1 MNPGPVL
8 FITLLLSWLPFQA
21 FAADTLAATPEN
33 RSPESWRHLEILVET
48 TEAMRAEMR
57 ILHEELRAADN
68 EREQARLKRE
78 IEQRSLDIE
87 SLQTA
92 LELLATESVD
102 LGLFGVR
109 TEEAPFDWREELQS
123 VVEPILLELRRLTER
138 PRKLERLRSEQ
149 AYYQERVD
157 AAETALRNI
166 ARNRESAPSP
176 QLRDAFALLEQ
187 RWQRRYHDVNNRLSL
202 IEIEMQQTLAPSATQ
217 QDPVERLKMLLSGR
231 FLNLVVAI
239 LVMLFVYLAMR
250 ALARVYDRQVMR
262 RVRERGVF
270 AARVGNLLFYLFT
283 TIMVLLSGMA
293 VFYIRGDWLLLGL
306 LLILLAGAAI
316 AAQRS
321 LPGFLTEARLM
332 LNLGPVREGERIIYE
347 GLPWRIKALGMVA
360 TLENPLLQGGVLT
373 LPLRMLVDHRSRRY
387 DPDEPW
393 FPARVG
399 DWLMLGDGTFGKV
412 IAQTP
417 ERVQLQVL
425 GSLKTY
431 SAPDFLDLAPRN
443 LSDGFTI
450 VVEFGLD
457 YRHQDAITTAIRE
470 QMAQDV
476 ATGLAASEVAE
487 HLTQFSVEFAKAGD
501 SSLNLALIAVF
512 KGAAADRYS
521 RIQRLIQRLAVEAC
535 NRHGWVIPFK
545 QLTVHMAP
553 EADAD

>member
-1 MNPGPVL
+1 MKPGSVLPVAL
-8 FITLLLSWLPFQA
+8 CLCWLSMQV
-21 FAADTLAATPEN
+21 FAAAATAVTPET

-48 TEAMRAEMR
+48 IESMRAELRELR
-57 ILHEELRAADN
+57 IELRAADS
-68 EREQARLKRE
+68 EREQVRLTRE
-78 IEQRSLDIE
+78 IEQRSLDLE

-109 TEEAPFDWREELQS
+109 TETAFDWREELQS
-123 VVEPILLELRRLTER
+123 VFEPILLEMRRLTER
-138 PRKLERLRSEQ
+138 PRKLERLRGEQ
-149 AYYQERVD
+149 AYYQERVE

-166 ARNRESAPSP
+166 ARNRENAPSP
-176 QLRDAFALLEQ
+176 QLRDAFAALEQ
-187 RWQRRYHDVNNRLSL
+187 RWQRRHQEVSNRLSL
-202 IEIEMQQTLAPSATQ
+202 IELELQQTLTPPATQ
-217 QDPVERLKMLLSGR
+217 QQPLERLRILMSGR
-231 FLNLVVAI
+231 VLNLVIAI

-262 RVRERGVF
+262 RARERGVF

-306 LLILLAGAAI
+306 LLILLAGAAL

-321 LPGFLTEARLM
+321 LPRFLTEARLM
-332 LNLGPVREGERIIYE
+332 LNLGPVREGERIIFD
-347 GLPWRIKALGMVA
+347 GLPWRVRTLGMYA

-373 LPLRMLVDHRSRRY
+373 LPLRMLVEQRSRRY

-399 DWLMLGDGTFGKV
+399 DWLLLGDGTFGKV
-412 IAQTP
+412 AAQTP
-417 ERVQLQVL
+417 EHVQLTVL

-431 SAPDFLDLAPRN
+431 PARDFIGLTPRN
-443 LSDGFTI
+443 LSEGFII

-457 YRHQDAITTAIRE
+457 YRHQDGITTLVRE
-470 QMAQDV
+470 QMARDV
-476 ATGLAASEVAE
+476 AEGLAASDVAE
-487 HLTQFSVEFAKAGD
+487 QLTQFSVEFAKAGE
-501 SSLNLALIAVF
+501 SSLNLALIAGF
-512 KGAAADRYS
+512 KGAAADRYF

-535 NRHGWVIPFK
+535 NRHGWVIPFN
-545 QLTVHMAP
+545 QLTVHMTRGT
-553 EADAD
+553 DAD